1 MATKKEILAQQVA
14 QAVGAGKVAALETVD
29 FNDPNRPKTCLEVD
43 FPILPVNQVAI
54 IEGNA
59 GKPIYQMSK
68 WWARRRS
75 SVFRSMLIAAATK
88 APEDPSHAAK
98 LVWDNYYANHQ
109 KKGAFKHL
117 KVADIF
123 MGGGT
128 TLVEGSRLGMR
139 MVGND
144 LNPVAWFVVK
154 QELANVDLEQVK
166 KLLADIEAEVKPQI
180 MPYYFC
186 DGPNG
191 EKGTWTHLPTQK
203 VMPADFDPLS
213 IPRDERKDYR
223 YEGPEIIYTFWAKHG
238 PCQVTG
244 CGHRTPIMS
253 SPVMA
258 VKTLSVKH
266 WEHTCGQC
274 GGEYHVEQ
282 DAARMAPDAPLYVA
296 PSEHPFSVLDPKKG
310 VVCPHCRLALPAT
323 IRVKEGLVLDGPRGQ
338 IKLGKG
344 KNKKVEL
351 SLLVHPQWLAGS
363 PKQDADGQPYGGSA
377 QDGAASTARWNQ
389 ERAGKIRLLE
399 VRGVLPEEVTCPKSK
414 VTFPTD
420 RANKAGNGKFTCTQ
434 CGTTQDIIAAL
445 RPTGKTAP
453 FGAYGVQGYAPQR
466 DKAGKPYSGRF
477 FAAFDGAYAK
487 RCDAAFAEW
496 EARKD
501 ADLKAYWPQS
511 DIPPSLRATVK
522 DLIANGH
529 GYQQW
534 ADLFSPRQLL
544 VHAQLLKA
552 IVRIGNYDWSVREYV
567 LGAFQQYLRNQ
578 CLFSFWNP
586 QRDTPEPMFS
596 NSNYHPKLTVVENC
610 VFPALGRGNWAS
622 STEGILEGREWA
634 IHPWEVVSIEGLK
647 RRDASLAEQ
656 ASGKSEKVFPG
667 DPVMAVPTP
676 PPQPSPAGGG
686 SHLGHSRAG
695 GESFGGFPAGASTH
709 FSSPRRG
716 EVGRGETGPILT
728 CGSSTD
734 LAQLES
740 GSLDLVITDP
750 PFGDLLQYSELADF
764 FYVWLRLALKSKYP
778 EIFSAEYTPKSLEAV
793 ANSFREPD
801 DSNGFYQRLLTQCW
815 REAYRL
821 LKPSGILSFTF
832 HHSEDEPW
840 VAVLES
846 LFDAGYYLE
855 ATYPIRSDETKGDN
869 AEFGAQKIEYD
880 IIHVCRK
887 RPPSNLPPSGGE
899 DRWGA
904 VSWGRMRREVM
915 ADVRQLQAM
924 LENHA
929 KEGLPAADIQVIR
942 RGKALE
948 YFSRHYGKV
957 YVDEGRTISVKD
969 ALVGINQL
977 IDEDADKGKEPPPV
991 TAEPMTRQFLRTFGT
1006 ATEMKRDQ
1014 LQKFLRG
1021 TITTPDEFVQRG
1033 WCSEVKKV
1041 FTRTHPLA
1049 FARDWSGKHK
1059 RKLTSDLDQALVL
1072 IGACVDGSGINA
1084 SDTLKNDHFK
1094 PHVALKP
1101 LLEWLQKNGPDQTTR
1116 NAASR
1121 AVSIF
1126 NAWKSSQGP
1135 KPRQISLFDDE
1146 AEYA

>member
-1 MATKKEILAQQVA
+1 MPTKKELLAQEVA
-14 QAVGAGKVAALETVD
+14 KAVGAGKTVALEAVD
-29 FNDPNRPKTCLEVD
+29 FSDPNRPKTCLEVD

-88 APEDPSHAAK
+88 APEDKSHAAK

-128 TLVEGSRLGMR
+128 TLVEGSRLGMQ
-139 MVGND
+139 MIGND

-180 MPYYFC
+180 MPYYYC
-186 DGPNG
+186 DGPEG
-191 EKGTWTHLPTQK
+191 EKGLWTHLPTSK
-203 VMPADFDPLS
+203 VMPADFDPLM

-223 YEGPEIIYTFWAKHG
+223 YEGPEAIYTFWAKHG

-244 CGHRTPIMS
+244 CGHRTPIMT

-266 WEHTCGQC
+266 WEHACGKC
-274 GGEYHVEQ
+274 GAEFHVEE

-296 PSEHPFSVLDPKKG
+296 PSESPFSVLDRRKG
-310 VVCPHCRLALPAT
+310 VICPHCGHTA
-323 IRVKEGLVLDGPRGQ
+323 IVN
-338 IKLGKG
+338 LGKG

-363 PKQDADGQPYGGSA
+363 PKQDENRQPYGGSA
-377 QDGAASTARWNQ
+377 QDDVASTVRWDS
-389 ERAGKIRLLE
+389 ERASKIRLLE
-399 VRGVLPEEVTCPKSK
+399 VRGALPEVVTCPETK
-414 VTFPTD
+414 VTFAPE
-420 RANKAGNGKFTCTQ
+420 NGTVPKKSNFACAA
-434 CGTTQDIIAAL
+434 CGTVQDVLTAIKA
-445 RPTGKTAP
+445 TGKTGPMA
-453 FGAYGVQGYAPQR
+453 AYAVQGYAPRR
-466 DKAGKPYSGRF
+466 DAAGKPYSGRF
-477 FAAFDGAYAK
+477 FAAFDRAFA
-487 RCDAAFAEW
+487 RQHDAAVEEW
-496 EARKD
+496 DARKND
-501 ADLKAYWPQS
+501 DLRDYWPRS
-511 DIPPSLRATVK
+511 EIPFGFMTHMN
-522 DLIANGH
+522 NGGIPNH
-529 GYQQW
+529 GYTHW
-534 ADLFSPRQLL
+534 WTMFNPRQLL
-544 VHAQLLKA
+544 GLAQLLKA
-552 IVRIGNYDWSVREYV
+552 IVTVGDYDWLVREYV
-567 LGAFQQYLRNQ
+567 LGAFQNYVRNQ
-578 CLFSFWNP
+578 SMFSFWHMTFDKLAP
-586 QRDTPEPMFS
+586 AMS
-596 NSNYHPKLTVVENC
+596 NSNFHPKSNVVEVG
-610 VFPALGRGNWAS
+610 VFPPMGYGPWS
-622 STEGILEGREWA
+622 STFEVIFRGGQWSKAPWEAVSVEGI
-634 IHPWEVVSIEGLK
+634 K
-647 RRDASLAEQ
+647 RHSPSLASHI
-656 ASGKSEKVFPG
+656 SGKSEKVFPG
-667 DPVMAVPTP
+667 DPVNEAD
-676 PPQPSPAGGG
+676 
-686 SHLGHSRAG
+686 L
-695 GESFGGFPAGASTH
+695 F
-709 FSSPRRG
+709 
-716 EVGRGETGPILT
+716 
-728 CGSSTD
+728 CGSSTELTQ
-734 LAQLES
+734 LAD
-740 GSLDLVITDP
+740 GSVDLVVTDP
-750 PFGDLLQYSELADF
+750 PFGGLLHYSELADY
-764 FYVWLRLALKSKYP
+764 FYVWLRLALKGKYP
-778 EIFSAEYTPKSLEAV
+778 AIFGAEYTPKSLEAV
-793 ANSFREPD
+793 ANRAREPED
-801 DSNGFYQRLLTQCW
+801 PDGFYQRLLTQCW
-815 REAYRL
+815 RETYRV
-821 LKPSGILSFTF
+821 LKPSGILAFTF

-855 ATYPIRSDETKGDN
+855 ATYPIRSDETKGDG
-869 AEFGAQKIEYD
+869 AKPGTFGSQTIEYD

-887 RPPSNLPPSGGE
+887 RTEEPKP
-899 DRWGA
+899 

-957 YVDEGRTISVKD
+957 YVDEGRAISVRD

-991 TAEPMTRQFLRTFGT
+991 NAEPMTRQFLRTFST

-1021 TITTPDEFVQRG
+1021 TITTPDDFVQRG

-1041 FTRTHPLA
+1041 FARANPLD
-1049 FARDWSGKHK
+1049 FARDWSGKH
-1059 RKLTSDLDQALVL
+1059 RRRLTSDLDQALVL

-1084 SDTLKNDHFK
+1084 LDTLKNDNFK

-1101 LLEWLQKNGPDQTTR
+1101 LLEWFQNNGPDQTTR

-1126 NAWKSSQGP
+1126 TSWQASLAP
-1135 KPRQISLFDDE
+1135 KPQQGSLFDDDE
-1146 AEYA
+1146 EYA